1 MKLGVFTVLFGG
13 QPLEQALDYIQEQ
26 GLEAVEIGTG
36 NYPGNAHCNL
46 DKMLA
51 SEDARKKFLDA
62 IKSRGLEISALSCHG
77 NALHPDKKYA
87 SECAENLKKTIRL
100 AQMLK
105 VKTVVDFSGC
115 PGDGPTA
122 KKPNWVT
129 CPWPPDFLEILEWQW
144 DKVAI
149 PYWKGVNKFAKDHG
163 VRVGLE
169 MHPGFVVYGPES
181 MLRLRDACGKNIGA
195 NLDPSHLFW
204 QGIDPIVAVKELG
217 KAKAIF
223 HVHMKDTK
231 IDPYCTAFTGCL
243 DTKHYGDILKRA
255 WVFRT
260 VGYGH
265 GAEFWTDF
273 ISTLRATG
281 YDSYLSIEHE
291 DSLMSINEGF
301 TKAVKF
307 LQNII
312 LSEKPGAMWWA

>member
-1 MKLGVFTVLFGG
+1 MKLGVFTAVFGG
-13 QPLEQALDYIQEQ
+13 QPFEQALDYVKSA
-26 GLEAVEIGTG
+26 GLDAVEIGTG
-36 NYPGNAHCNL
+36 NYPGNSHCDL
-46 DKMLA
+46 DKMLKSA
-51 SEDARKKFLDA
+51 DERKKFMDA

-77 NALHPDKKYA
+77 NALHPNKKFA
-87 SECAENLKKTIRL
+87 KANAEVLKKTIRL
-100 AQMLK
+100 AKMLK
-105 VKTVVDFSGC
+105 VKNVIDFSGC

-129 CPWPPDFLEILEWQW
+129 CPWPPDFLDILEWQW

-149 PYWKGVNKFAKDHG
+149 PYWTKVNKLAGDNG

-169 MHPGFVVYGPES
+169 MHPGFLVYSTET

-204 QGIDPIVAVKELG
+204 QGQDPIVAVKELG
-217 KAKAIF
+217 KAGAIF

-231 IDPYCTAFTGCL
+231 IDPYCTAFTGVL
-243 DTKHYGDILKRA
+243 DTKHYGDVLKRS

-265 GAEFWTDF
+265 TRAFWTDF
-273 ISTLRATG
+273 ISTLLATG

-291 DSLMSINEGF
+291 DSLMSANEGF
-301 TKAVKF
+301 MKAVEFIKGVMTV
-307 LQNII
+307 
-312 LSEKPGAMWWA
+312 EKAGEMWWA